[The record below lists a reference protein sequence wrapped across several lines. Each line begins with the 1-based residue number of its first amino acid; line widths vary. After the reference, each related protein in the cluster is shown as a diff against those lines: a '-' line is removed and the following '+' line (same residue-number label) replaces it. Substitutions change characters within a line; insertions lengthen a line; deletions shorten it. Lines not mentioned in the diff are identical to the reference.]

1 MRDFTLISGCFRLY
15 LSSGHPYVCRYHFW
29 LLSFV
34 CCCYWL
40 AFTRSTMWLFL
51 LFLAVSS
58 CHASPAS
65 LEVVNDD
72 ELVNL
77 FRSEKYVVVLFS
89 KCPKWQVRG
98 SLWS

>member
-1 MRDFTLISGCFRLY
+1 MWILI
-15 LSSGHPYVCRYHFW
+15 
-29 LLSFV
+29 
-34 CCCYWL
+34 
-40 AFTRSTMWLFL
+40 FL
-51 LFLAVSS
+51 LALAS

-89 KCPKWQVRG
+89 KFFEQVRP
-98 SLWS
+98 SLQSQLSLPVLPTFILSYKSN

>member
-1 MRDFTLISGCFRLY
+1 MSFLFAGIPIDI
-15 LSSGHPYVCRYHFW
+15 HPSDER
-29 LLSFV
+29 
-34 CCCYWL
+34 CCCQVIVVCWRY
-40 AFTRSTMWLFL
+40 AFTMWLL
-51 LFLAVSS
+51 LLILAVSS

-89 KCPKWQVRG
+89 KYRG
-98 SLWS
+98 S